1 MSRSKGAN
9 PVWLS
14 TQCVFVVG
22 FGLGPLF
29 LAPLSELYGRRIVYI
44 VSMFLYFI
52 FILPECVTDS
62 FAVMIIFR
70 CVPLSSRVPV
80 HRR

>member
-9 PVWLS
+9 PDWLS